1 MYGKGISREGSVL
14 DMAVDLNIIKK
25 SGAWFTYD
33 GEQMGQGRENAKNFL
48 MENTEIMVE
57 VAEKV
62 RIAAGLG
69 DAPAAEFT
77 AADEEPIK
85 LD

>member
-1 MYGKGISREGSVL
+1 
-14 DMAVDLNIIKK
+14 
-25 SGAWFTYD
+25 
-33 GEQMGQGRENAKNFL
+33 
-48 MENTEIMVE
+48 MVE

-69 DAPAAEFT
+69 DAPAVFT
-77 AADEEPIK
+77 PADEEPIK

>member
-1 MYGKGISREGSVL
+1 
-14 DMAVDLNIIKK
+14 
-25 SGAWFTYD
+25 
-33 GEQMGQGRENAKNFL
+33 
-48 MENTEIMVE
+48 

-69 DAPAAEFT
+69 DKDAAEFT
-77 AADEEPIK
+77 AADEEPIE